1 MNFAIKNKKKKEIE
15 VLNNKARKRF
25 KTELAKCKERKVE
38 LEAEAISLQDII
50 EEGSKEVKA

>member
-1 MNFAIKNKKKKEIE
+1 MDFAIKNKKKKEIE
-15 VLNNKARKRF
+15 VLNYKAHKRLRA
-25 KTELAKCKERKVE
+25 ELVKCKERKVE